1 MGKHRPFSGCAGELG
16 RAQRRC
22 GCRVAGGQ
30 RARGQGCL
38 TRRGRH
44 REDVCFCSSWMCLR
58 EGWERLLSLVG
69 WKEGWQG
76 RDKAPDKFGLAG
88 ELIS

>member
-1 MGKHRPFSGCAGELG
+1 
-16 RAQRRC
+16 
-22 GCRVAGGQ
+22 
-30 RARGQGCL
+30 
-38 TRRGRH
+38 
-44 REDVCFCSSWMCLR
+44 MCLG